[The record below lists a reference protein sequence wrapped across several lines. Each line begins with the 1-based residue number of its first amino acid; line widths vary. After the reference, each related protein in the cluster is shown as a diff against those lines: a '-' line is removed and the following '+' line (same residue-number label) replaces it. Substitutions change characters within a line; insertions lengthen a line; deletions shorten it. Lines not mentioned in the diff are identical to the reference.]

1 MAPAA
6 RADGSTADRAPR
18 VSVVVPLYNGAR
30 WIEET
35 LTSIADQT
43 VPDLEVIVVD
53 DGSDDDG
60 RERARAHAVSPRVL
74 EQSHLGV
81 AVARNRG
88 LAEARG
94 EFVAFLD
101 QDDLW
106 HPTHVERALAWLDD
120 HPGERIVFLRER
132 TFAAADEQE
141 RLTRL
146 DAGVGG
152 WAGLLVGS
160 DDTLAELVAAHD
172 ATGSDRVERHDLE
185 SLLRGPVST
194 TTSFVAAPDLLRL
207 AGGFAPHAL
216 AMDDY
221 WLLVN
226 VSRLQPIPHLDQP
239 TVFYRVHLGATSR
252 TTKLGLPFLS
262 SAVALRLG
270 GGLVDIPTGLAGGL
284 DGSLHRHL
292 LRELF
297 GSPEFRDRRFRGAVG
312 HLAAL
317 LWPPD
322 GRRRE
327 RRRAGLAA
335 RFPRLRDTVRSL
347 RRAH

>member
-1 MAPAA
+1 M
-6 RADGSTADRAPR
+6 PR
-18 VSVVVPLYNGAR
+18 VSIVVPLYNGAA

-35 LTSIADQT
+35 LTSIARQT
-43 VPDLEVIVVD
+43 VGDLEVIVVD

-60 RERARAHAVSPRVL
+60 RERARSHPVSPRVL

-94 EFVAFLD
+94 DWIAFLD

-106 HPTHVERALAWLDD
+106 HPEHLARALGWLDA
-120 HPGERIVFLRER
+120 HPGERIVFLREQ

-141 RLTRL
+141 RLRRL
-146 DAGVGG
+146 DEGVGG

-160 DDTLAELVAAHD
+160 DDTLAELLDRSAD
-172 ATGSDRVERHDLE
+172 AGSDDVEVHDLE
-185 SLLRGPVST
+185 AMLRGPVST
-194 TTSFVAAPDLLRL
+194 TTSFLADPLLLRL

-226 VSRLQPIPHLDQP
+226 VARLQPIPQVDQP

-270 GGLVDIPTGLAGGL
+270 GGLVDIGTGLSGRL

-292 LRELF
+292 LRELL
-297 GSPEFRDRRFRGAVG
+297 GAPEYRDPRTRAAIA
-312 HLAAL
+312 HLAGL
-317 LWPPD
+317 LWPPH
-322 GRRRE
+322 GRRGE
-327 RRRAGLAA
+327 LRRATVAA
-335 RFPRLRDTVRSL
+335 RLPWLRDAVRSL
-347 RRAH
+347 RRRVARR